1 MPVASLHNFSI
12 LNMEMMHEGGS
23 GRTNFPERR
32 EGRIDSRIHE
42 VLSMGSLL
50 NHRSFRFLLTNITA
64 LSLEVADRGMQSLSR
79 AHFSRD
85 FQRSK
90 LLGSSMQLSQAL
102 SRMRN
107 ACMSNTS

>member
-12 LNMEMMHEGGS
+12 LSVEMVHEGGS
-23 GRTNFPERR
+23 GRTSFPERR
-32 EGRIDSRIHE
+32 EERIDSRIHE
-42 VLSMGSLL
+42 VLSKGSLL
-50 NHRSFRFLLTNITA
+50 KHRSFRFLLINITA
-64 LSLEVADRGMQSLSR
+64 LSLEVADRDIQSLSR

-107 ACMSNTS
+107 ACIRNTS